1 MKLEASKYVWFNGEL
16 VPWEKA
22 TVHVLTH
29 ALHYGSAVFEG
40 IRAYK
45 TVQGTAVMGLK
56 EHVARLFQS
65 CSIMHLPLRWNEKQI
80 SDAIRETVRQ
90 NKHESCYIRPL
101 VYRGYGA
108 LGVHPGDNP
117 VEMAIATFP
126 WDGHFAADGLTKG
139 IDVGVSSWRRMAPD
153 THAAMAKCAGNYANS
168 LLIVAEAK
176 EHGYQDGIALDV
188 NGYVCEGSGQ
198 NIFLYH
204 DGRLLTPPLGGS
216 ILGGYTRRCVMQL
229 AAELGIPV
237 AEQLIAREQ
246 LYTADEVF
254 LCGTAAEVMP
264 VKSVDKR
271 KVGSGGRGPVT
282 EKLQKRF
289 FATVRGEFE
298 DKHHWLTP
306 V

>member
-1 MKLEASKYVWFNGEL
+1 MKLEPSTFIWFNGEL

-29 ALHYGSAVFEG
+29 SLHYGSAVFEG
-40 IRAYK
+40 IRAYR

-56 EHVARLFQS
+56 EHVARMFHS
-65 CSIMHLPLRWNEKQI
+65 CRIVHLPLRWTEAQI
-80 SDAIRETVRQ
+80 SEAIRETVRR
-90 NKHESCYIRPL
+90 NEHEACYIRPL
-101 VYRGYGA
+101 VFRGYGA

-117 VEMAIATFP
+117 VEVAIATFP
-126 WDGHFAADGLTKG
+126 WDGHFAADGLTNG

-168 LLIVAEAK
+168 LLIVAEDR

-188 NGYVCEGSGQ
+188 HGYVSEGSGQ

-204 DGRLLTPPLGGS
+204 DGRLLTPPLGAS
-216 ILGGYTRRCVMQL
+216 ILGGYTRRCLIQL
-229 AAELGIPV
+229 AGDLGIPV
-237 AEQLIAREQ
+237 AEQQVAREQ

-264 VKSVDKR
+264 VRSVDKR
-271 KVGSGGRGPVT
+271 KVGNGGRGPVT
-282 EKLQKRF
+282 EKIQKRF
-289 FATVRGEFE
+289 FATVRGELE

>member
-1 MKLEASKYVWFNGEL
+1 MKLEPSKYIWFNGEL

-56 EHVARLFQS
+56 EHVARLFHS
-65 CSIMHLPLRWNEKQI
+65 CGIVHLPLRWNEKQI
-80 SDAIRETVRQ
+80 SDAIRETVRR
-90 NKHESCYIRPL
+90 NEHEACYIRPL

-126 WDGHFAADGLTKG
+126 WDGHFASDGLTKG
-139 IDVGVSSWRRMAPD
+139 IEVCVSSWRRMAPD
-153 THAAMAKCAGNYANS
+153 THPAMAKCAGNYVNS
-168 LLIVAEAK
+168 MLIVTEAK
-176 EHGYQDGIALDV
+176 QHGYQDGIALDV
-188 NGYVCEGSGQ
+188 HGYVSEGSGQ
-198 NIFLYH
+198 NLFLYH
-204 DGRLLTPPLGGS
+204 DGRLLTPPLGAS
-216 ILGGYTRRCVMQL
+216 ILGGYTRRCLMQL
-229 AAELGIPV
+229 ANDLGIPV
-237 AEQLIAREQ
+237 AEQLVAREQ
-246 LYTADEVF
+246 LYTAEEVF

-264 VKSVDKR
+264 VRSVDR
-271 KVGSGGRGPVT
+271 RPVGSGTRGPVT
-282 EKLQKRF
+282 EKIQKRF
-289 FATVRGEFE
+289 FATVRGELE

>member
-1 MKLEASKYVWFNGEL
+1 V
-16 VPWEKA
+16 
-22 TVHVLTH
+22 
-29 ALHYGSAVFEG
+29 
-40 IRAYK
+40 
-45 TVQGTAVMGLK
+45 
-56 EHVARLFQS
+56 
-65 CSIMHLPLRWNEKQI
+65 HLPLRWNEGQI
-80 SDAIRETVRQ
+80 SEAIRETVRE
-90 NKHESCYIRPL
+90 NEHEACYIRPL

-117 VEMAIATFP
+117 VEVAIATFP

-168 LLIVAEAK
+168 LLIVAEAR

-198 NIFLYH
+198 NIFLYD

-216 ILGGYTRRCVMQL
+216 ILGGYTRRCILQL
-229 AAELGIPV
+229 ANDLGIPV
-237 AEQLIAREQ
+237 AEQLVAREQ
-246 LYTADEVF
+246 LYTSEEVF

-282 EKLQKRF
+282 EKIQKRF
-289 FATVRGEFE
+289 FATLRGDLE
-298 DKHHWLTP
+298 DRHHWLTP